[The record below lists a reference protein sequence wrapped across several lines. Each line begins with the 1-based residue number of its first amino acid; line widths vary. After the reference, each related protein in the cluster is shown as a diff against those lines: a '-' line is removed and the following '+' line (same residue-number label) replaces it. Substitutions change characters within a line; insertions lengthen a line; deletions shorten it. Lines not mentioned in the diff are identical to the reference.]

1 MRRHSLPAL
10 FAGLCLASAAN
21 AADLSI
27 EVKGARS
34 EAGTLMIAVYD
45 SAATFR
51 KDGQETVALR
61 VRARASAERITL
73 SGLPAGGYAIAVY
86 HDENQNQKLDTN
98 LAGIPTEGNGF
109 SNGAVGSFGPPE
121 FAAAKLVLGAS
132 PTLASVTLAY

>member
-27 EVKGARS
+27 EVTGARS

-51 KDGQETVALR
+51 KDGEEAVALR
-61 VRARASAERITL
+61 VRARASAQRITL
-73 SGLPAGGYAIAVY
+73 AGLPAGSYAIAVY

-98 LAGIPTEGNGF
+98 LVGIPTEGNGF
-109 SNGAVGSFGPPE
+109 SNGAVGNFGPPD
-121 FAAAKLVLGAS
+121 FDAAKLVLGAS
-132 PTLASVTLAY
+132 PTHASVTLAY